1 MSNAFSSVG
10 VQFRRWD
17 ADATS
22 AAGAWVKLAEVVSID
37 GPGKSKE
44 TIDVTNLDST
54 DGYRE
59 FISSFKDGGT
69 VSLEMN
75 FTSDTYD
82 IMDED
87 FESDGVNNYEIL
99 FPDAGATSFEFSAI
113 VTELSLSASV
123 GAQVTSSV
131 SLKVSGRITKNSGSG
146 SAS

>member
-22 AAGAWVKLAEVVSID
+22 AAGAWVKLAEVTGID

-44 TIDVTNLDST
+44 TIDVTSLDST
-54 DGYRE
+54 GGYRE
-59 FISSFKDGGT
+59 FISSFRDGGT

-82 IMDED
+82 VMDED
-87 FESDGVNNYEIL
+87 FEADTTNNYEIV
-99 FPDAGATSFEFSAI
+99 FPDAGTTSFEFTGI
-113 VTELSLSASV
+113 VTELSISASV
-123 GAQVTSSV
+123 GSQVTSSV
-131 SLKVSGRITKNSGSG
+131 SIKVTGQITKNSGSG
-146 SAS
+146 S

>member
-22 AAGAWVKLAEVVSID
+22 AAGAWVKLAEITGID
-37 GPGKSKE
+37 GPGKTKE

-87 FESDGVNNYEIL
+87 FEADAANNYEIV
-99 FPDAGATSFEFSAI
+99 FPDTGSTSFEFSAF
-113 VTELSLSASV
+113 VTELSISAAV
-123 GAQVTSSV
+123 GSQVTSSV
-131 SLKVSGRITKNSGSG
+131 SMKITGKITKNSGSG
-146 SAS
+146 S